1 MGLELMRSEE
11 RRVGKECEQG
21 RGRDRG
27 RERLLSRLHTVSA
40 EPNEGLELRN
50 REIMT

>member
-1 MGLELMRSEE
+1 MRE
-11 RRVGKECEQG
+11 RERERAG

-27 RERLLSRLHTVSA
+27 RERVPSRPLAVSA
-40 EPNEGLELRN
+40 EPDTGLEIIN